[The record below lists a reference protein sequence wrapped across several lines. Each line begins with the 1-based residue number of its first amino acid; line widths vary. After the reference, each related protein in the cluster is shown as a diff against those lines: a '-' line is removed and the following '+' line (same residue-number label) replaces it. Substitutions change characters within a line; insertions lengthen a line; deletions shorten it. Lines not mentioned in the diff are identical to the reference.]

1 MSSQS
6 SPTATAIQSSGIMAT
21 RFRDPNEIAV
31 RRASIRLL
39 REILEY
45 QRRLNQLLERADPE
59 QSYLLEA
66 CRREIRV
73 RRQLLRDLPQPVDR
87 EIPAPWREAL
97 GHATPA

>member
-1 MSSQS
+1 MASQP
-6 SPTATAIQSSGIMAT
+6 SPTATVKQSAGTLAT

-39 REILEY
+39 REILDY
-45 QRRLNQLLERADPE
+45 QRRLSHLLDRADPE

-87 EIPAPWREAL
+87 EIPGPWREAL